1 MLIDRVVIAGVL
13 ALTVVACSAKDK
25 ETPPPTA
32 ATAQNPTPSDS
43 QRRDQLTAEL
53 RDSMSPD
60 EIFQAFKDGHQRFRS
75 GALRYRSLVLEVKE
89 GSSGQ
94 HPYAIV
100 LSCIDSRVPA
110 ETIFDKQIGDIFS
123 TRIAGNVLNEDVLGG
138 LEFATHFA
146 GAKLIMVM
154 GHSKCGAIQGAAA
167 DVKYGHLTQLLQR
180 VEPAV
185 QRTKATYAGK
195 HEPADY
201 AFVDAIAAEN
211 VKFVKQQ
218 IRERSPE
225 LRKME
230 QEGKIKIVGVMYDI
244 SSGKVDFYD

>member
-1 MLIDRVVIAGVL
+1 MWLEKIAVLGVL
-13 ALTVVACSAKDK
+13 ALTMVGCSSDK
-25 ETPPPTA
+25 PVPR
-32 ATAQNPTPSDS
+32 PTPGTPAQEPSD
-43 QRRDQLTAEL
+43 QRTEQLTAEL

-75 GALRYRSLVLEVKE
+75 GKLRYRRLVLEVKE
-89 GSSGQ
+89 GSAGQ

-123 TRIAGNVLNEDVLGG
+123 TRIAGNVVNEDVIGG
-138 LEFATHFA
+138 LEFATNFA

-167 DVKYGHLTQLLQR
+167 GVEYGHLTQLLQR
-180 VEPAV
+180 IGPAV
-185 QRTKATYAGK
+185 QRTKATYKGK
-195 HEPADY
+195 HDHTDY

-211 VKFVKQQ
+211 VRLVKEQ

-225 LRKME
+225 LRNME